1 MGQISL
7 PKKGMPKEDVLN
19 TLKSFK
25 SDDVKWHAGQLF
37 GLIYEAGPEVEAL
50 VKEASALF
58 LIENGL
64 SPMAFP
70 SLVKMETEV
79 VSNVISLSGGDDE
92 TVGSFT
98 SGGTESIFMALKAA
112 RDWARHT
119 HPRIEAP
126 EMVVPVTAHP
136 AWNKAAHYLGVKIN
150 MTPVKDDLRADVA
163 AMTNAIT
170 KNTIILGGTAVTYP
184 HGMVDP
190 IEEIGAL
197 AEKKNLWLH
206 VDACLGG
213 LMLPFLKRL
222 GHEIP
227 PYDFS
232 VPGVTSIS
240 ADIHKYAYTPK
251 GVSTVMYRNRDFRKF
266 QIFAYADWPGGVYA
280 TPCLAG
286 ARPGGTMAAAW
297 AVMHYLGAE
306 GFMALAQKARAATE
320 KLIEGINA
328 IAQLYVLGDPDAT
341 VFAFGS
347 DEINIYELS
356 ARMAGVGWHMEAQ
369 QLPPS
374 LHMTVS
380 PVHLS
385 VADKFLDDLRRIAP
399 EVPPADSQDLSQQ
412 AAMYAMLGTMPDRSM
427 AREFAVDYINDLY
440 RFENDV
446 NSK

>member
-7 PKKGMPKEDVLN
+7 PKKGMPKEEVLN
-19 TLKSFK
+19 TLESFK

-37 GLIYEAGPEVEAL
+37 GLVYEAGPEVEAL

-119 HPRIEAP
+119 HPRIEEP
-126 EMVVPVTAHP
+126 EMVVPVSAHP
-136 AWNKAAHYLGVKIN
+136 AWNKAAHYLDVKIN
-150 MTPVKDDLRADVA
+150 MTPLKDDLRADVA
-163 AMTNAIT
+163 AMQNAVT
-170 KNTIILGGTAVTYP
+170 KNTIILGGSAVTYP

-190 IEEIGAL
+190 IEEIAAL

-222 GHEIP
+222 GYEIP

-232 VPGVTSIS
+232 IPGVTSMS

-266 QIFAYADWPGGVYA
+266 QIFAYADWSGGVYA

-297 AVMHYLGAE
+297 AVMHYLGEE
-306 GFMALAQKARAATE
+306 GFTALAQKARAATE
-320 KLIEGINA
+320 KLIEGIKA
-328 IAQLYVLGDPDAT
+328 IPQLYVLGDPDAT

-356 ARMAGVGWHMEAQ
+356 ARMAERGWHIEAQ

-385 VADKFLDDLRRIAP
+385 VADKFLDDLSRIAP
-399 EVPPADSQDLSQQ
+399 GVPPADSQDLSEQ
-412 AAMYAMLGTMPDRSM
+412 AAMYAMLGSMPDRSM
-427 AREFAVDYINDLY
+427 AKEFVVEYINNLY
-440 RFENDV
+440 RV
-446 NSK
+446 S

>member
-1 MGQISL
+1 MGQIAL
-7 PKKGMPKEDVLN
+7 PEKGMSKEDVLN
-19 TLKSFK
+19 ILTSFK
-25 SDDVKWHAGQLF
+25 SNDVKWHQGQLF

-50 VKEASALF
+50 VKAASNLF

-64 SPMAFP
+64 NPTAFP

-79 VSNVISLSGGDDE
+79 VSIVISLSGGNDE
-92 TVGSFT
+92 TVGSLT
-98 SGGTESIFMALKAA
+98 GGGTESILMAVKAA

-119 HPRIEAP
+119 YPRIKEP
-126 EMVVPVTAHP
+126 EMVVPITAHP
-136 AWNKAAHYLGVKIN
+136 AWNKAAHYLGLKIN
-150 MTPVKDDLRADVA
+150 MTPVKEDLRADVA
-163 AMTNAIT
+163 AMKNAIT

-222 GHEIP
+222 GNDIR

-232 VPGVTSIS
+232 VPGVTSLS

-266 QIFAYADWPGGVYA
+266 QIYAYADWSGGVYA

-286 ARPGGTMAAAW
+286 GRSGGSMAAAW
-297 AVMHYLGAE
+297 AVMHYLGEE
-306 GFMALAQKARAATE
+306 GFMALAEKTRAATE

-328 IAQLYVLGDPDAT
+328 IPQLYVLGDPDAT
-341 VFAFGS
+341 VFAFSS

-356 ARMAGVGWHMEAQ
+356 ARMAEAGWHIEAQ

-385 VADKFLDDLRRIAP
+385 IADKFLDDLQRIVP
-399 EVPPADSQDLSQQ
+399 EVPAADSQKLSEQ
-412 AAMYAMLGTMPDRSM
+412 AAMYAMLGTMPDRRK
-427 AREFAVDYINDLY
+427 ARDFAVEYINDLY
-440 RFENDV
+440 RV
-446 NSK
+446 K

>member
-7 PKKGMPKEDVLN
+7 PQKGMSSEDVLK

-25 SDDVKWHAGQLF
+25 CDDVKWHEGQLF

-64 SPMAFP
+64 SPNAFP

-98 SGGTESIFMALKAA
+98 SGGTESIFMALRAA

-119 HPRIEAP
+119 YPQIKEP

-136 AWNKAAHYLGVKIN
+136 AWNKAAHYLGLKIK
-150 MTPVKDDLRADVA
+150 MTPIKDDLRADVA
-163 AMTNAIT
+163 AMQSAIT

-197 AEKKNLWLH
+197 AEKRNLWLH

-222 GHEIP
+222 GYKIP
-227 PYDFS
+227 AYDFS
-232 VPGVTSIS
+232 IPGVTSIS

-266 QIFAYADWPGGVYA
+266 QIFDL
-280 TPCLAG
+280 LAV
-286 ARPGGTMAAAW
+286 P
-297 AVMHYLGAE
+297 
-306 GFMALAQKARAATE
+306 
-320 KLIEGINA
+320 ICNCDGI
-328 IAQLYVLGDPDAT
+328 
-341 VFAFGS
+341 
-347 DEINIYELS
+347 
-356 ARMAGVGWHMEAQ
+356 
-369 QLPPS
+369 
-374 LHMTVS
+374 
-380 PVHLS
+380 
-385 VADKFLDDLRRIAP
+385 
-399 EVPPADSQDLSQQ
+399 
-412 AAMYAMLGTMPDRSM
+412 
-427 AREFAVDYINDLY
+427 
-440 RFENDV
+440 
-446 NSK
+446 